1 MTDRKPPTPL
11 HAAAAQWLFSVGSDG
26 QPILGVSVM
35 PAAGD
40 SPMHDVI
47 YKVAAGLLAATQAV
61 QMRDT
66 ADAVAKQRMDEQAA
80 MLKTPIE
87 EAQIFITRMRDL
99 MQPGVTL
106 QISASPH
113 GRVTINGVGH
123 GASIFE
129 ALDAYIE
136 WKGKRKKG

>member
-1 MTDRKPPTPL
+1 M
-11 HAAAAQWLFSVGSDG
+11 
-26 QPILGVSVM
+26 LGVSVM

-80 MLKTPIE
+80 MLKTPVE
-87 EAQIFITRMRDL
+87 EAQLFITRMRDL

-113 GRVTINGVGH
+113 GRVTINNIAH
-123 GASIFE
+123 GATIFE
-129 ALDAYIE
+129 ALDAYFA
-136 WKGKRKKG
+136 WQKRRKG

>member
-1 MTDRKPPTPL
+1 MTDRKPPTDL
-11 HAAAAQWLFSVGSDG
+11 HAAAAQWLFSVGMDG
-26 QPILGVSVM
+26 QPMLGVSVM

-80 MLKTPIE
+80 MLKTPVE
-87 EAQIFITRMRDL
+87 EAQIFITRMREL

-113 GRVTINGVGH
+113 GRVTINNIAH
-123 GASIFE
+123 GATIFE
-129 ALDAYIE
+129 ALDAYFA
-136 WKGKRKKG
+136 WQKRRKG